1 MVGVCLSFSNEPG
14 GAGSANQA
22 HYGRRRWSRGLVA
35 LAFSSL
41 AFGWGASAEIGLVSA
56 VKVKASLPNEP
67 IAYIGHGAFFDHQG
81 RQIVPTPDFVA
92 RAQTWYR
99 AHLLAGLDGKTR
111 TEFKA
116 FERRLS
122 AGVGLD
128 IQTNLLVKQR
138 AIDWLIARSAPA
150 KLADG
155 RVLMKLS
162 ALKYRLN
169 WKLPLRNDLELL
181 RTKEPFEIPASVAT
195 KLRLPEFTPPSPAL
209 VTANSG
215 AAYLAECASWNV
227 PIPPAIGVMDPTGTA
242 GWRSLGFI
250 PIPDQFIGFS
260 PAELREFHS
269 ADGVCLALPRYAD
282 ASLATIDLDGVICLS
297 QITSKVCF
305 WDNQMGGTTFPYSS
319 SDQIPIGVP
328 DLLVDPLG
336 RYQAGGAEIEF
347 NTAAGVC
354 TDCHAGENPY
364 IIHPN
369 SNLGTVLFGD
379 LADPPYN
386 LPMFAPNRYDP
397 IVAASWPQN
406 ALSHAQP
413 LVPASCVGCH
423 LQGGSGG
430 RFPHLSNEILGYC
443 GTILREA
450 WSTVTPPDTMPPGS
464 PGSENLNPALDAFQ
478 AYCDTDPSAEPTN
491 RGDPHLKTTN
501 GIQYDFQAAGEFTS
515 LRNSSTGFELQTRQ
529 TPVLTTWTPGPN
541 AHTGL
546 ASCPSLNTAA
556 AMLVN
561 GHRVSYQPSSRG
573 GQDMELRVDGRLT
586 FLLPGGLYLG
596 AGNWLY
602 QATTG
607 QGLDV
612 RLDDGTRVVITPDYW
627 SSEGYWYLN
636 VEAFTTPAREGI
648 LGPILGSDWLPKAPN
663 GSSFG
668 PAPVGLLAR
677 HVRLNQTFAD
687 AWRVTNT
694 TSLFDYD
701 FGTSTATFTNRAWP
715 PPPGQPCSIMP
726 GIPPWPS
733 HEERQ
738 PVKGMDPQLAESFC
752 RIIED
757 EAVFDDCV
765 FDLTLTGNAAMA
777 DGFVLMMDNR
787 TP

>member
-1 MVGVCLSFSNEPG
+1 MVGIRPFFSLRSG
-14 GAGSANQA
+14 GAGSANRA
-22 HYGRRRWSRGLVA
+22 RFERRRWSRSLVA
-35 LAFSSL
+35 LAFASL
-41 AFGWGASAEIGLVSA
+41 TLTWGVSAEVGLVSS

-81 RQIVPTPDFVA
+81 RQIVPTADFVA

-99 AHLLAGLDGKTR
+99 AHLLAGLDAKVR
-111 TEFKA
+111 SEFTA

-122 AGVGLD
+122 AGVGRD

-138 AIDWLIARSAPA
+138 AIDWLIARASPA
-150 KLADG
+150 KLTDG

-162 ALKYRLN
+162 ALKHRLN
-169 WKLPLRNDLELL
+169 WKLPVRNDLELL
-181 RTKEPFEIPASVAT
+181 RSLEPFELPAGIAA
-195 KLRLPEFTPPSPAL
+195 KLRLAEFTPPSPAL

-215 AAYLAECASWNV
+215 AAYLAECAGWNV
-227 PIPPAIGVMDPTGTA
+227 PIPPAIGVMDPAGTA

-250 PIPDQFIGFS
+250 PTGDQFIVGS

-282 ASLATIDLDGVICLS
+282 ASLTTIDFDGVICLS

-305 WDNQMGGTTFPYSS
+305 WDNQMGGTTFSYSS
-319 SDQIPIGVP
+319 TDQIPIGVA
-328 DLLVDPLG
+328 DTLVDPAG

-347 NTAAGVC
+347 NPVAGVC

-369 SNLGTVLFGD
+369 SNLGTVDFGD

-406 ALSHAQP
+406 ALSHSQP
-413 LVPASCVGCH
+413 LVPSTCVGCH
-423 LQGGSGG
+423 VQGSSGG
-430 RFPHLSNEILGYC
+430 RFPHLSDDIPGYC
-443 GTILREA
+443 GILA
-450 WSTVTPPDTMPPGS
+450 QALSVALPTTMPPSS
-464 PGSENLNPALDAFQ
+464 PGTLATDAAVLTFQ
-478 AYCDTDPSAEPTN
+478 SYCTTDPSAGPTN
-491 RGDPHLKTTN
+491 RGDPHLYTTN

-556 AMLVN
+556 AMRVN
-561 GHRVSYQPSSRG
+561 GHRVTYQPSSRG
-573 GQDMELRVDGRLT
+573 GQDMELRVDGRLAY
-586 FLLPGGLYLG
+586 LPPGGLNLG

-607 QGLDV
+607 QGLDL
-612 RLDDGTRVVITPDYW
+612 RLDDGSRIVITPDYW

-648 LGPILGSDWLPKAPN
+648 LGPILGTDWLPKAPN

-668 PAPVGLLAR
+668 PAPFGLPAR
-677 HVRLNQTFAD
+677 HLRLNQTFAD

-694 TSLFDYD
+694 SSLFDYAA
-701 FGTSTATFTNRAWP
+701 GTSTATFTNRAWP

-733 HEERQ
+733 HEERK

-752 RIIED
+752 RIIE
-757 EAVFDDCV
+757 EKAVFDDCV